1 MQGLETSDHLAN
13 TLPNLPLRE
22 CTAPFLM
29 LENPLIQI
37 APIRKF
43 HDYAQSL
50 RDFII
55 EGLLVPNH
63 ILMLYT
69 GKDAHFIKC
78 VLLLLICQL
87 FHPHLFKCIFDIVA
101 YPDDPV
107 DLAEGT
113 LTYLFDD
120 LEIGE
125 T

>member
-1 MQGLETSDHLAN
+1 LSDFRHIQITQLHGPIPVEENVCTLQVSVEDIFIMQGLETSDHLAN

-22 CTAPFLM
+22 CTASFLM

-63 ILMLYT
+63 VLMS
-69 GKDAHFIKC
+69 KH
-78 VLLLLICQL
+78 
-87 FHPHLFKCIFDIVA
+87 
-101 YPDDPV
+101 
-107 DLAEGT
+107 
-113 LTYLFDD
+113 
-120 LEIGE
+120 
-125 T
+125 